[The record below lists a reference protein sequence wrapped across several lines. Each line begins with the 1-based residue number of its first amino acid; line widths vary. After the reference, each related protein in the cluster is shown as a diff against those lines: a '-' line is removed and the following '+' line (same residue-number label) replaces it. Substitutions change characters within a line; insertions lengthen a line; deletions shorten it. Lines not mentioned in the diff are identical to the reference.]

1 MRGTK
6 PPDRCNVLKRDF
18 ALYLGN
24 NGNGETMNKIVKKA
38 LTASLVKF
46 AEIQKAASVE
56 LSHQLVEV
64 FETDAN
70 FMDKVEKF
78 DAVFDEHP
86 KFEELREVYF
96 DLLMINF
103 FTSDVAKL
111 EEDYL
116 ESKEWEGIE
125 EETIDRGTE
134 LLNLLLYI
142 NECHDEQIKPGL
154 EDFLK
159 EFLLVEEDEFQDE
172 YHIYEDL
179 ISNQQLAESS
189 VQDICENS
197 KILNLVDEMK
207 ELFVPFMT
215 FFLHPTTNEQ
225 VYKDLEK
232 YSNNK
237 AFDVS
242 VYCLIANFNQSR

>member
-1 MRGTK
+1 
-6 PPDRCNVLKRDF
+6 
-18 ALYLGN
+18 
-24 NGNGETMNKIVKKA
+24 MN
-38 LTASLVKF
+38 S
-46 AEIQKAASVE
+46 SVE
-56 LSHQLVEV
+56 QALVAALDQYAAVNNIDSVAIEQRLIEV
-64 FETDAN
+64 FSKDMN
-70 FMDKVEKF
+70 FLEKVAEF
-78 DAVFDEHP
+78 DEVFDEHP
-86 KFEELREVYF
+86 KFDELREVFF

-103 FTSDVAKL
+103 FTSDVNKL

-116 ESKEWEGIE
+116 ESREWEKIE
-125 EETIDRGTE
+125 DETIDRGTE

-172 YHIYEDL
+172 FHIYEDL

-189 VQDICENS
+189 VEDICSNAD
-197 KILNLVDEMK
+197 IIEMSEEME

-215 FFLHPTTNEQ
+215 FFLQPKTSEETQQE
-225 VYKDLEK
+225 LIK

-237 AFDVS
+237 SFDVA
-242 VYCLIANFNQSR
+242 VYALITNFNKNR